1 MKKQTR
7 QFDASGKPEP
17 SLTRA
22 ELDAINETLK
32 KKGVKQKADTDLKCL
47 HCGQG
52 PGLRC
57 NTWSGDFTAGRE
69 CRRAVCVTC
78 AHIRS
83 GIVYCWK
90 CSERYRD

>member
-22 ELDAINETLK
+22 ALDEINETLK

-57 NTWSGDFTAGRE
+57 NTWSGDFSTGRE
-69 CRRAVCVTC
+69 CRRAVCVAC
-78 AHIRS
+78 AHIRE
-83 GIVYCWK
+83 IQVI
-90 CSERYRD
+90 RYDPGRNG